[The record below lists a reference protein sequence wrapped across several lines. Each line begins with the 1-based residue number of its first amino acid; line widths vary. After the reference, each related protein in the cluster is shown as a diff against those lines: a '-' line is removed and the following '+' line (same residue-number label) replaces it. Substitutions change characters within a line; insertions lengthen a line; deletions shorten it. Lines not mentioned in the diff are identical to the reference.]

1 MNLFMKKTS
10 LFLLAILLICC
21 KTSNVIGQSGK
32 PIVFVLNAK
41 VLDRNKTRIRNNDPG
56 VITAYKQLIKDAD
69 KKAMEFEPVS
79 VLEKTATPPSGDK
92 HDYMSLAPY
101 WWPDSSKAG
110 GLPYIRK
117 DGQTNPEVKDYKDK
131 DNMPKLCENVYML
144 ALAYYFSGNNSYAE
158 HAAKLLRTWFLGP
171 ATKMNPNMNFS
182 QAVKGTNDG
191 RGAGLIDSR
200 HLIKLIDAIGLLK
213 SSKSWKTEDQKGMQ
227 KWFAD
232 FLNWMQTSKNGLDE
246 LDALNNHGAWYD
258 AQRLS
263 MALFI
268 DSSDLAKKI
277 ILNTE
282 HRLDTQIDK
291 DGLFPAEMARTI
303 SMHYTCFAMD
313 AFFNIAHMAERTG
326 IDFWNY
332 TTPTGQSLKK
342 SFEVLKP
349 YLVQEKEW
357 TGEQIKEFDVEEG
370 YDILMNAA
378 EYFKCKDCAQAVQ
391 KLAGDKGPRLRINLV
406 Y

>member
-1 MNLFMKKTS
+1 
-10 LFLLAILLICC
+10 
-21 KTSNVIGQSGK
+21 
-32 PIVFVLNAK
+32 
-41 VLDRNKTRIRNNDPG
+41 
-56 VITAYKQLIKDAD
+56 
-69 KKAMEFEPVS
+69 
-79 VLEKTATPPSGDK
+79 
-92 HDYMSLAPY
+92 
-101 WWPDSSKAG
+101 
-110 GLPYIRK
+110 
-117 DGQTNPEVKDYKDK
+117 
-131 DNMPKLCENVYML
+131 
-144 ALAYYFSGNNSYAE
+144 
-158 HAAKLLRTWFLGP
+158 
-171 ATKMNPNMNFS
+171 MNPNMNFS
-182 QAVKGTNDG
+182 QAIKGTNDG

-200 HLIKLIDAIGLLK
+200 HFIRLIDAIGLLK

-246 LDALNNHGAWYD
+246 LDALNNHGAWFD

-277 ILNTE
+277 ILNAE
-282 HRLDTQIDK
+282 HRLDIQIDK

-303 SMHYTCFAMD
+303 SLHYTSFAMD
-313 AFFNIAHMAERTG
+313 AFFNIGHMAERTG

-349 YLVQEKEW
+349 YLIREKEW

-378 EYFKCKDCAQAVQ
+378 EYFTCKDCAQAVQ
-391 KLAGDKGPRLRINLV
+391 KLAGDKGPRLPVNLI